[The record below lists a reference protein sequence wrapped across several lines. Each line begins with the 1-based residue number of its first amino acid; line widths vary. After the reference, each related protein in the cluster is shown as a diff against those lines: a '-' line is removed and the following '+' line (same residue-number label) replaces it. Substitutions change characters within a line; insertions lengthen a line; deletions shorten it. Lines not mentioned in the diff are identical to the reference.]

1 MSKLWGTEWPHS
13 SPASS
18 QSGGRKGGGDDR
30 PQVAGRAAVAVRGPR
45 DRGQH
50 TSAPYSPRAGAAR
63 HSQSASSAHS
73 GAGRRAGI
81 FSVASS
87 AASACADP
95 HEEGVPT
102 EDPPLSFPPPASA
115 AHGLELCPEA
125 QAKVSPL
132 PAPQVCRSRAAA
144 SAAARSLAET
154 FSAVQR
160 SSLVCPSA
168 SAASSHRKPRPP
180 VATAGPRRLRHPGV
194 SRRKKRRPELRAEGS
209 TTSPPIAPPSLLQ
222 PASDLDAP

>member
-1 MSKLWGTEWPHS
+1 M
-13 SPASS
+13 
-18 QSGGRKGGGDDR
+18 
-30 PQVAGRAAVAVRGPR
+30 AVRGPR

-102 EDPPLSFPPPASA
+102 EDPPLSSFLLLLLRLTASSCAPKLRRKCPHCPHPKSAAPGPPPQPPPEVWLKLSRLCSEAASCVLPPQPPPPTA
-115 AHGLELCPEA
+115 N
-125 QAKVSPL
+125 
-132 PAPQVCRSRAAA
+132 PAPLS
-144 SAAARSLAET
+144 
-154 FSAVQR
+154 
-160 SSLVCPSA
+160 
-168 SAASSHRKPRPP
+168 PRPGP
-180 VATAGPRRLRHPGV
+180 AAFGTQGFPAGRSAGPSCARRDLLRV
-194 SRRKKRRPELRAEGS
+194 LRLPLQAFSSPRLIS
-209 TTSPPIAPPSLLQ
+209 TRLNSVGAGLPRWAGPLSKEVGDRTLNFRL
-222 PASDLDAP
+222 